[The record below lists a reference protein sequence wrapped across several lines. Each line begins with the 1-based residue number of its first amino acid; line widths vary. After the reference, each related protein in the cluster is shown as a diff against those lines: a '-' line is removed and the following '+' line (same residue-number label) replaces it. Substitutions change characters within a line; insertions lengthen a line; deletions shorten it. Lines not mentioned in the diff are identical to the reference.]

1 MKKISIF
8 LFVLS
13 AIVVFYGAYS
23 KLETSSDPTL
33 LFSAGFIAAI
43 LGVALMIYNSKK
55 EKTPKSA

>member
-13 AIVVFYGAYS
+13 AVAVFYGAYS